1 MEWDCTCCLYWYMEF
16 GSGRGDEEVLVSGVR
31 GWGRPQPQANGDIE
45 EGWMFLTLRTVGEFR
60 VDTFI

>member
-1 MEWDCTCCLYWYMEF
+1 MLLVLVYGVWEWE
-16 GSGRGDEEVLVSGVR
+16 GRGDEEVLVSGVR

-60 VDTFI
+60 VDNFI